1 MSLTGP
7 MNWVEPE
14 DFRIDA
20 REDVHAGLGDYGRAF
35 AVSIAERLRVEGEPV
50 LDVVPEDFGH
60 CVILRRRPYLL
71 WIGCAKEYG
80 NTGRWGAFVCAQPNV
95 LQHWMLAVQ
104 LRADIARVQ
113 ARLLEVLMASTGAVE
128 LEAVA

>member
-7 MNWVEPE
+7 MNWVEPD

-20 REDVHAGLGDYGRAF
+20 REDAQTTPGDYGRAF
-35 AVSIAERLRVEGEPV
+35 ALWIAERLRVAGEPV
-50 LDVVPEDFGH
+50 LDVVAEDFAH
-60 CVILRRRPYLL
+60 CVILKRRPYLL
-71 WIGCAKEYG
+71 WIGCAKERG
-80 NTGRWGAFVCAQPNV
+80 DTDRWGAFVCADPNL
-95 LQHWMLAVQ
+95 LQQWMLAVQ

-113 ARLLEVLMASTGAVE
+113 ARLLELLVASTGAVE

>member
-14 DFRIDA
+14 DFRVDA
-20 REDVHAGLGDYGRAF
+20 CEDAEGSPGDYGRGF
-35 AVSIAERLRVEGEPV
+35 ALCIAKQLRGAGESV
-50 LDVVPEDFGH
+50 LDVVPEDFGQ
-60 CVILRRRPYLL
+60 CVILKRRPYLL
-71 WIGCAKEYG
+71 WIGCAKERG
-80 NTGRWGAFVCAQPNV
+80 STGRWGAFVCAQPNL
-95 LQHWMLAVQ
+95 LQQWMLAVQ

-113 ARLLEVLMASTGAVE
+113 ARLLEHLVASTGAVE